1 MNDQGNALGG
11 NDLLSVGSFECAA
24 DESLLSEEVLNSLLT
39 DNVPVPAAAKAS
51 DVGEIEETLKWGQ
64 PAYLPKSPRV
74 GTTVRLGWSEDD
86 PTQVAVYVHC
96 QTRLLDQFRA
106 RFPDEFA
113 YDGNRA
119 LRLPVSGP
127 FPEAALQQIAAMALT
142 YHRNKD

>member
-1 MNDQGNALGG
+1 MSRPPPEVAAVFDALPGAAR
-11 NDLLSVGSFECAA
+11 DRLLA
-24 DESLLSEEVLNSLLT
+24 LRRIIL
-39 DNVPVPAAAKAS
+39 AAAKAS